1 MTEQLLNNWQ
11 HGADEIIAKTA
22 KLYARHSHLCSLV
35 PQQCAPD
42 TDAEILLLLAE
53 ADRCVKAILAQMD
66 EMENL
71 CTRSQFF
78 QRDQTSEAR
87 SEQT

>member
-1 MTEQLLNNWQ
+1 MSEQPLNNWQ

-22 KLYARHSHLCSLV
+22 KLYARHTHLCALV
-35 PQQCAPD
+35 PKQLTPANEP
-42 TDAEILLLLAE
+42 EILLLLAE

-71 CTRSQFF
+71 CTRSPFF

-87 SEQT
+87 SS